1 MFMNENPIA
10 KILKITNQFHDGP
23 ISGSGVFYI
32 WKLQR
37 RKINN
42 KK

>member
-23 ISGSGVFYI
+23 ISGSGVKYLLHMETS
-32 WKLQR
+32 KEE
-37 RKINN
+37 NS
-42 KK
+42 